1 MDESKIGNIEMI
13 CLVVNAIVCKAF
25 FTSIAAVVQKV
36 GTAGWYMTIISAA
49 VAMGIFSLIHMMT
62 KAYAGKNILEIYDE
76 TVGKKAGRL
85 FALIFCLIL
94 FLSASITLRE
104 FTDATNVYLLHE
116 TPPGFIV
123 GMFIIAMTVVCL
135 LGIEGLGR
143 VAKLFSYILLFNF
156 LIVMILSYQRFE
168 AHRLYPLLGYGLGN
182 TIKNGIMRSSA
193 YGEIILIGVF
203 AKALN
208 DTKDAGKIGY
218 KSLIFG
224 GLTIAIILFSV
235 IASFPYFIAVEL
247 ADPLYIMVSLV
258 QYGRFFQRVEVVFIF
273 TWNLSTL
280 IGLTSIFY
288 GSINCYC
295 HAFNIKDKK
304 PIIISFAITIYIA
317 TLIIPSIS
325 IILDYVVPNLRDY
338 GWIGFYFPI
347 FIAWIMWFF
356 FKRGKQT
363 YDEKN

>member
-1 MDESKIGNIEMI
+1 MDEGKIGNIEMI
-13 CLVVNAIVCKAF
+13 CLLVNAIACKAF
-25 FTSIAAVVQKV
+25 FTSIAAVVEKV
-36 GTAGWYMTIISAA
+36 GTAGWYMTMISAA
-49 VAMGIFSLIHMMT
+49 VSMGVFSLMYMLI
-62 KAYAGKNILEIYDE
+62 KAHSGKNILEIYDE
-76 TVGKKAGRL
+76 TVGKKAGKAL
-85 FALIFCLIL
+85 ALISCLIL

-123 GMFIIAMTVVCL
+123 GMFILAMTVVCC

-143 VAKLFSYILLFNF
+143 LAKLLSYILLFNF
-156 LIVMILSYQRFE
+156 LVVMILSYQRIE
-168 AHRLYPLLGYGLGN
+168 IYRLYPLLGYGLGN
-182 TIKNGIMRSSA
+182 TIKNGIVRSSA
-193 YGEIILIGVF
+193 YGEIILAGVF

-218 KSLIFG
+218 RSLILG
-224 GLTIAIILFSV
+224 GLVIAIILFAV
-235 IASFPYFIAVEL
+235 IASFPYFIAIEL

-258 QYGRFFQRVEVVFIF
+258 QHGRFFQRVEVIFIF

-280 IGLTSIFY
+280 IGLTAIFY
-288 GSINCYC
+288 GAINCYC

-304 PIIISFAITIYIA
+304 PIIISFAISIYLT

-325 IILDYVVPNLRDY
+325 IVLDYVVPNLRDY
-338 GWIGFYFPI
+338 GWIGFYSPI

-356 FKRGKQT
+356 FKRRKQT
-363 YDEKN
+363 YYEKN